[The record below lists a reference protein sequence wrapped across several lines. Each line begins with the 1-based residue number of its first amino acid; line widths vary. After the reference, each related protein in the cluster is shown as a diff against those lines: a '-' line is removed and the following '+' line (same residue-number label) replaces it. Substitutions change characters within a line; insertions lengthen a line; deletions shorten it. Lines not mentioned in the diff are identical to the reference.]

1 MKITRI
7 VSILFF
13 TLVAQILMAQPNQA
27 NAYGNRSRNEVYRRQ
42 HNCTEPFPIRSFNR
56 DYAGLSS
63 ANIYHLE
70 KTLKEYTRL
79 RCLTSEQV
87 RRLAMLFP
95 TDREKYDY
103 LVYSFNHV
111 FDIENYAMTGT
122 TLANRNAK
130 DGFYRFLVQEGVP
143 AGDYFTDPY
152 VVMNDPYRYTTPQY
166 RDRYGNIVD
175 SRYQNNDPYA
185 GRNTNPSD
193 YDYNRYNNNGNNN
206 GAGINEGYNGMLS
219 YQEFA
224 ILMDQIRRN
233 TFDKGRMEEAK
244 KLTRNNRL
252 TVNQI
257 LEITRLF
264 TFENNRL
271 EYAKFAYE
279 YAYDRQNYQQ
289 VVDVM
294 AFENSKKE
302 LRKYIERG
310 R

>member
-1 MKITRI
+1 M
-7 VSILFF
+7 
-13 TLVAQILMAQPNQA
+13 VAQVAFAQPDHA
-27 NAYGNRSRNEVYRRQ
+27 NAYGKRGRNEYYRRHHDCNQ
-42 HNCTEPFPIRSFNR
+42 SFPARSFNR
-56 DYAGLSS
+56 DYSGLASS
-63 ANIYHLE
+63 NVFYLE

-103 LVYSFNHV
+103 LTYAFNHV

-130 DGFYRFLVQEGVP
+130 DAFYRFLVREGVP
-143 AGDYFTDPY
+143 AGDYFCDPY
-152 VVMNDPYRYTTPQY
+152 VVVNDPYRYTPPQY
-166 RDRYGNIVD
+166 RDRYGNIID
-175 SRYQNNDPYA
+175 PRYQNSDPFA
-185 GRNTNPSD
+185 GRNNNPYD
-193 YDYNRYNNNGNNN
+193 YDNNRNNYPNNYD
-206 GAGINEGYNGMLS
+206 GGINAGYNGMLS

-224 ILMDQIRRN
+224 ILKEQIQRN
-233 TFDKGRMEEAK
+233 TFDKGRMDEAK

-257 LEITRLF
+257 IEITRLF

-271 EYAKFAYE
+271 DYAKYAYE
-279 YAYDRQNYQQ
+279 YAFDRQNYRQ
-289 VVDVM
+289 VVDSL
-294 AFENSKKE
+294 AFENSRKE
-302 LRKYIERG
+302 LLKYIERG